1 MARDEELT
9 RLAALGEPT
18 RREIYDHVAASGREV
33 SRDEAA
39 RAVGVSRKL
48 AAFHLEKLLQSGLLE
63 AVYRRMTGR
72 SGPGAGRPAKLY
84 RRAPNE
90 TAVSLPERQ
99 YDLLARIL
107 VAAGPD
113 PESVRRAARDAGLSL
128 QRAGRG
134 RSGLLRT
141 LSNHG
146 YEPYRD
152 DGEIRL
158 RNCPFDAVARENRSV
173 VCDMNLALLTALR
186 DATGATALT
195 PALDPK
201 PGCCC
206 VAFRSS

>member
-48 AAFHLEKLLQSGLLE
+48 AAFHLERLLQSGLLE

-84 RRAPNE
+84 RRAPRE

-107 VAAGPD
+107 VAAEPD

-128 QRAGRG
+128 HRAGRG
-134 RSGLLRT
+134 RAGLLRT

-146 YEPYRD
+146 YEPYGEH
-152 DGEIRL
+152 GEIRL
-158 RNCPFDAVARENRSV
+158 RNCPFDAVAQENRSV
-173 VCDMNLALLTALR
+173 VCDLNLALLTALR
-186 DATGATALT
+186 DATGASGLI

-206 VAFRSS
+206 VVFRSN